1 MVNCPYHGP
10 VVGEVLQLLFT
21 KNVLS
26 AKALTEVKQKKRH
39 ELCLTEKKEA
49 KILFFFKTE
58 PENKFKVIRGN

>member
-10 VVGEVLQLLFT
+10 VVGEVLQLFFT

-39 ELCLTEKKEA
+39 ELCLTEKK
-49 KILFFFKTE
+49 KQRFSFSLKLNLRINLK
-58 PENKFKVIRGN
+58 